1 VADRGSLFGL
11 AGEDLP
17 VSGRGLP
24 PTKCQAPVW
33 AQAKEFAD
41 RWARVN
47 QAEIDELNATSPE
60 ILLRQMDS
68 LRSAVDTFGWR
79 EELDKETEE
88 VRNRWNRLRA
98 LFGA

>member
-1 VADRGSLFGL
+1 MARLT
-11 AGEDLP
+11 P
-17 VSGRGLP
+17 
-24 PTKCQAPVW
+24 

-41 RWARVN
+41 RWERVN

-60 ILLRQMDS
+60 ILLRQLDS

-88 VRNRWNRLRA
+88 VRERWNRLRT
-98 LFGA
+98 LFRA

>member
-1 VADRGSLFGL
+1 MATLTP
-11 AGEDLP
+11 AE
-17 VSGRGLP
+17 
-24 PTKCQAPVW
+24 
-33 AQAKEFAD
+33 AKEFTD

-47 QAEIDELNATSPE
+47 QAEIDELNATPPE

>member
-1 VADRGSLFGL
+1 MARLT
-11 AGEDLP
+11 P
-17 VSGRGLP
+17 
-24 PTKCQAPVW
+24 

-41 RWARVN
+41 RWKRVN

-60 ILLRQMDS
+60 ILLRQLDS

-88 VRNRWNRLRA
+88 VRERWNRLRT
-98 LFGA
+98 LFRA